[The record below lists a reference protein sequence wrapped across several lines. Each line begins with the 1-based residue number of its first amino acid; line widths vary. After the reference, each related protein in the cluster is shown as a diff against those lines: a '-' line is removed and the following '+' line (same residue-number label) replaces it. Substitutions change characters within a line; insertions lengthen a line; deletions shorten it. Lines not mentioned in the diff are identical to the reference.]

1 MVLTIDEVLDRFE
14 EYLINERKDLSF
26 KSIFEILKELREYL
40 KKENIE
46 LKL

>member
-14 EYLINERKDLSF
+14 EYIINERKDLSL
-26 KSIFEILKELREYL
+26 KTIFEILKELREYL

>member
-14 EYLINERKDLSF
+14 EYVINERKDLSL

>member
-14 EYLINERKDLSF
+14 EYIINERKDLSL